1 MIYEDAFYRAEDSG
15 YLYMYYKGQY
25 TKLST
30 QIDIDESNKIIV
42 SNDMPN
48 IADGS
53 NDKIYIVGED
63 LFIFD
68 ENQNNYILLNPK
80 PEEWI
85 LEVQKLPETGKT
97 DKLYKIQGTKH
108 LYIWTGTSFEEVGP
122 EQKSYIK
129 IVKTRPEVGEEDVI
143 YKIDN
148 VLWHWNSNTQD
159 WERVSANAKL
169 VTEISN
175 LKVDLE
181 ETLKN
186 MQGIDEKVNSVT
198 KTIDEFNTEIDEIT
212 SSINSKVNEIDTKI
226 EDQNKTITEQI
237 SSQNATIQSQL
248 EEYNTN
254 IQTQLSEQNSSIQ
267 TQLKTQEESFAKQQE
282 DLQISFDNSL
292 NEIRIDFDEFKQG
305 INDTVDGIIIRD
317 TVMDFPLLG
326 EDNKLYKALNT
337 QKIYYWDSNTSTYEL
352 LKAEA
357 IEFPEV
363 KGGIKVIPE
372 TETLP
377 SKGESDMLYKTL
389 SDEKVY
395 TWNES
400 TTEFVEIGTGGT
412 SSAAGG
418 GIIVVDKFEDLPRPG
433 KADTLYKVLNDQLLY
448 NFNTLTNA
456 YEPLGQSGGDIKEG
470 FNITIQSSIDRIFA
484 AIKGEPIIISFT
496 YSSID
501 SDGLNDG
508 PGIGTL
514 YVNDVKKA
522 TVAIPQKL
530 QDLDITKYL
539 TLGENNVSLIVE
551 NSEGAEKAKTLI
563 YSIELIDL
571 YLTSN
576 VKPMDIYNSEIAL
589 PFQITGSGTKK
600 LFYYM
605 DDVLLAEEEITSTNV
620 YSHTFRVPM
629 QTAGDH
635 ILKIHAEREVN
646 NMTIKSN
653 ILTFG
658 MMYINN
664 EMVDTFILS
673 NFEQKESAQGEI
685 ITIPY
690 LVYNPH
696 LETAN
701 VILTIYNEDGS
712 TYFTKE
718 ITVDQK
724 VQNWVTQDYPAGKI
738 QFKIQAHSDSGVDTV
753 KQFII
758 DIEPST
764 FELSVIRDSLALE
777 FSAAGRSNSEPNPEH
792 WEYYDKDNDITYTGE
807 FERFAWSGADG
818 WVESDAGETV
828 LRLLPKNYFT
838 IPFYPFKEDKRN
850 TGYTI
855 EIELETRDVANQ
867 DAVVLSCMSD
877 GRGLQV
883 NAQQVFFKSALA
895 ETSMYFKED
904 ERVRITIVVEAS
916 TQDRVIYMF
925 INGIICAA
933 TTYEENDSFQQ
944 SNPVPIVIGSDDCG
958 IDVYKIRFYN
968 RSFSFNE
975 QLNNYMCDRSTNAER
990 FEIKERNDIYDISN
1004 NITIGSLPPAI
1015 PYLVMQCEE
1024 LPQFKGDKKKEKS
1037 CYFVDQL
1044 RPERCFSA
1052 TGVQF
1057 DVQGTS
1063 SAGYPIK
1070 NFKVKFDNGI
1080 VYNDGTTADG
1090 YPIVNDDDLISKCL
1104 CLKADYASSEQANNV
1119 VLVDF
1124 YEEVVKDYFLT
1135 PAQET
1140 EKEKIQQENPK
1151 MEEAEVLKKIK
1162 TRTGISGRPIVV
1174 FWENTATG
1182 EIKFQGQ
1189 YNMNNDKSNE
1199 NVFGFDRDIY
1209 PQLECW
1215 EFCNNTSD
1223 RCLFKESEYEELIYD
1238 EEKKKYSPAWMADF
1252 EPRFPDLDDTY
1263 SDYTNYKRLTD
1274 WVVSTRQDQATGNTI
1289 PSVTYDGITYNEDTA
1304 EYRLAKFKAEFE
1316 DYFIKEPIIFYYIFT
1331 EVFLMIDS
1339 RAKNMFLTSFDGQHW
1354 FPIPYD
1360 MDTAI
1365 GINNEGKLVFDYD
1378 LEDTDYVDNA
1388 PVYNGQ
1394 ESTLWINV
1402 RDAFLEDI
1410 YDMYD
1415 KLRTSNKFSYEIIN
1429 EKMNKYQ
1436 EECWPESIWNEDAK
1450 LKYVDVF
1457 LKTGTNYLEM
1467 CQGNKKT
1474 QREWWLYNTFKYR
1487 DSKYRT
1493 GDAQKIIATFRA
1505 YAPDDMYITPY
1516 QHLWPRVDFT
1526 DSYPVTKRS
1535 KKNVVN
1541 KLENPLDTANDT
1553 EMFIRSADR
1562 ISSFGDLSK
1571 YLADTVNFAAATKL
1585 QDITL
1590 GSDAEGYTNYKLS
1603 SLAVGNNRLLT
1614 YLNVENCTALNKTID
1629 VSQCF
1634 NLETIDAFGSALPS
1648 ITLPSG
1654 GHLMHLNLP
1663 GTISNFEIKNQ
1674 HMIQTFQMESYDNLE
1689 TLVVDD
1695 TPGLPIEDLLTKTP
1709 KLNCVRIVNTT
1720 WEVSSEAVLKTI
1732 FEKLKTC
1739 IGKDVNGK
1747 NTESAVVTGY
1757 VKIDSISDDFLE
1769 ELNETF
1775 KELIVIVN
1783 GKTRFFIR
1791 YVDWDNTLIY
1801 KKAVSQGENAFDPI
1815 GSVINPNTG
1824 LPLEAPTRE
1833 GTEDT
1838 SYEFSQWSNLPTN
1851 LQGPQV
1857 IVAMYDVTYRIQFL
1871 DGDENILNTQWVIK
1885 GNDAYDPLETGEI
1898 GMPTKTSTAQYDY
1911 IFSNW
1916 NTIFTNIISPL
1927 RVNAV
1932 FNEQLRQYDIYFYN
1946 GNQLLERHKVFYG
1959 NYPEYSGDADAL
1971 KRIIS
1976 IGKDEDGNILYEE
1989 SEYFAFTGWSPGLSD
2004 PVIGETIYKATF
2016 DRIGEITDDW
2026 AQIIANVQSGNIDE
2040 YGYAGIKKDTITY
2053 TYKGETIT
2061 DEIEFEII
2069 GKNHDLLVA
2078 TGDNYNKGASTAGLT
2093 FKGTLSKNVNMNT
2106 KFITTGAANEGQGT
2120 LNNGGWLYSELR
2132 AWLNG
2137 LAMID
2142 MSTSPDDF
2150 TGVGFIDALP
2160 TILKNG
2166 IKPVKK
2172 SSDGGH
2178 YSKTEINETQDK
2190 IFIPSLAELNITNE
2204 KLTYNLS
2211 KQGTPY
2217 VLYTDDESRRIPG
2230 LSYWTRS
2237 SSQVGSHA
2245 WNLINSPEDMENGVS
2260 EYKNGSGRSGI
2271 VFMFCI

>member
-1 MIYEDAFYRAEDSG
+1 
-15 YLYMYYKGQY
+15 MYIFNGVNFIHLNPIQEQKNY
-25 TKLST
+25 
-30 QIDIDESNKIIV
+30 IIV
-42 SNDMPN
+42 
-48 IADGS
+48 
-53 NDKIYIVGED
+53 
-63 LFIFD
+63 
-68 ENQNNYILLNPK
+68 
-80 PEEWI
+80 
-85 LEVQKLPETGKT
+85 T
-97 DKLYKIQGTKH
+97 DAK
-108 LYIWTGTSFEEVGP
+108 
-122 EQKSYIK
+122 
-129 IVKTRPEVGEEDVI
+129 PEVGEEDII
-143 YKIDN
+143 YKVDN

-159 WERVSANAKL
+159 WERVNANAEL
-169 VTEISN
+169 ITEISN
-175 LKVDLE
+175 LKDDLD

-198 KTIDEFNTEIDEIT
+198 ETINNFNTEMDEIT
-212 SSINSKVNEIDTKI
+212 SSINSKVDEINTKINDQNVLIDSKI
-226 EDQNKTITEQI
+226 EDQNRNITEQI
-237 SSQNATIQSQL
+237 NSQNTTIQAQL

-254 IQTQLSEQNSSIQ
+254 IQTQLNEQNSSVQ
-267 TQLKTQEESFAKQQE
+267 SQLQAQEESFTKQQE
-282 DLQISFDNSL
+282 DLQTSFDNSL
-292 NEIRIDFDEFKQG
+292 NEIRTDFDEFKQG
-305 INDTVDGIIIRD
+305 VNDTVDSLIIRN
-317 TVMDFPLLG
+317 TVMDFPLAG
-326 EDNKLYKALNT
+326 EDNKLYKALDT

-357 IEFPEV
+357 IELPEV
-363 KGGIKVIPE
+363 KGGIEVIPE

-377 SKGESDMLYKTL
+377 STGESDMLYKTL

-400 TTEFVEIGTGGT
+400 TTEFVEIGTG
-412 SSAAGG
+412 SAVGG
-418 GIIVVDKFEDLPRPG
+418 GIIVVDRFGDLPRPG

-484 AIKGEPIIISFT
+484 AIKGEPVVISFT

-530 QDLDITKYL
+530 QDLNITKYL
-539 TLGENNVSLIVE
+539 NLGENNVSLIVE
-551 NSEGAEKAKTLI
+551 NSEGAEKAKTLV

-576 VKPMDIYNSEIAL
+576 VKSMDIYDSEIAL

-605 DDVLLAEEEITSTNV
+605 DDNLLAEEEITSTNV

-646 NMTIKSN
+646 NMIIKSN
-653 ILTFG
+653 TLTFG

-673 NFEQKESAQGEI
+673 NFEQKKSAQGEI

-724 VQNWVTQDYPAGKI
+724 VQNWVTQDYPAGNI
-738 QFKIQAHSDSGVDTV
+738 TFEIQAHSDSGIDAV

-758 DIEPST
+758 NIEPST

-777 FSAAGRSNSEPNPEH
+777 FSAAGRSNSEPNPEY

-818 WVESDAGETV
+818 WIESDAGETV
-828 LRLLPKNYFT
+828 LRLLPKNHFT
-838 IPFYPFKEDKRN
+838 IPFYPFKDDKRG

-867 DAVVLSCMSD
+867 DAVVLSCMSG

-958 IDVYKIRFYN
+958 IDIYKIRFYN

-1024 LPQFKGDKKKEKS
+1024 LPQFKGDKKKSKS

-1070 NFKVKFDNGI
+1070 NFKVKFNNGI
-1080 VYNDGTTADG
+1080 VYNDGTTAAG

-1135 PAQET
+1135 PAQEA
-1140 EKEKIQQENPK
+1140 EKERIQQENPK
-1151 MEEAEVLKKIK
+1151 MAEAEVLKKIK

-1174 FWENTATG
+1174 FWENTTTG

-1223 RCLFKESEYEELIYD
+1223 RCLFKKSEYEEQIYD
-1238 EEKKKYSPAWMADF
+1238 EEKKTYSPAWMADF
-1252 EPRFPDLDDTY
+1252 EPRFPDLDEPY

-1274 WVVSTRQDQATGNTI
+1274 WVVSTRQDQATEEPIT
-1289 PSVTYDGITYNEDTA
+1289 PVTYGGTVYDRDTA
-1304 EYRLAKFKAEFE
+1304 AYRLAKFKYEFE
-1316 DYFIKEPIIFYYIFT
+1316 DYFEKAPVIFYYIFT

-1360 MDTAI
+1360 FDTAI

-1378 LEDTDYVDNA
+1378 LEDTDYLDNA
-1388 PVYNGQ
+1388 PVFNGQ

-1402 RDAFLEDI
+1402 RQAFLSDI

-1429 EKMNKYQ
+1429 EKMNKHQ

-1450 LKYVDVF
+1450 LKYVDVY
-1457 LKTGTNYLEM
+1457 LNTGTNYLEM

-1493 GDAQKIIATFRA
+1493 GDAQEIIATFRA

-1526 DSYPVTKRS
+1526 DSYPVTQRS

-1541 KLENPLDTANDT
+1541 ILKNPLDTANDT

-1562 ISSFGDLSK
+1562 ISSFGDLSR

-1585 QDITL
+1585 QDIIL

-1689 TLVVDD
+1689 TLVIDD
-1695 TPGLPIEDLLTKTP
+1695 TPGLPIEDLLTQTSN
-1709 KLNCVRIVNTT
+1709 LNCVRIVNTSWT
-1720 WEVSSEAVLKTI
+1720 CSSEEVLRTI

-1747 NTESAVVTGY
+1747 NTEKSVVTGQ
-1757 VKIDSISDDFLE
+1757 VHLTSISDAFLE
-1769 ELNETF
+1769 ELNDYYP
-1775 KELIVIVN
+1775 ELIVYVN
-1783 GKTRFFIR
+1783 GKARFFMR
-1791 YVDWDNTLIY
+1791 YLNWNNELLY
-1801 KKAVSQGENAFDPI
+1801 KYAVSTGDNAIDPVTSNLI
-1815 GSVINPNTG
+1815 DT
-1824 LPLEAPTRE
+1824 PTRD
-1833 GTEDT
+1833 GGEDT
-1838 SYEFSQWSNLPTN
+1838 IYSYSRWSSLPTN
-1851 LQGPQV
+1851 VTGPQNM
-1857 IVAMYDVTYRIQFL
+1857 VAMYDTQYRVQFF
-1871 DGDENILNTQWVIK
+1871 DGDDNIVNTQWITA
-1885 GNDAYDPLETGEI
+1885 GQSAIDPVEEELITL
-1898 GMPTKTSTAQYDY
+1898 PTKTSTAQFNF
-1911 IFSNW
+1911 IFAEWDSH
-1916 NTIFTNIISPL
+1916 FDNITAPQDVKAEFSEFL
-1927 RVNAV
+1927 RSYNV
-1932 FNEQLRQYDIYFYN
+1932 YFYN
-1946 GNQLLERHKVFYG
+1946 GDILLQTSNIDYG
-1959 NYPEYSGDADAL
+1959 TCAEYEGDESEIQKIINGVPSDYYEFAYWSPDLTTPIVGETYYYAQFSFFGYITDSWST
-1971 KRIIS
+1971 IIS
-1976 IGKDEDGNILYEE
+1976 N
-1989 SEYFAFTGWSPGLSD
+1989 
-2004 PVIGETIYKATF
+2004 V
-2016 DRIGEITDDW
+2016 
-2026 AQIIANVQSGNIDE
+2026 ANGRLDE
-2040 YGYAGIKKDTITY
+2040 YGYAGRKVQDVSYSWNNVDHTDT
-2053 TYKGETIT
+2053 
-2061 DEIEFEII
+2061 IEFEII
-2069 GKNHDLLVA
+2069 DKDHDKLQYENPSYNNGKNV
-2078 TGDNYNKGASTAGLT
+2078 AGLT
-2093 FKGTLSKNVNMNT
+2093 FKGALSIPRQMNLET
-2106 KFITTGAANEGQGT
+2106 KTYGSNAT
-2120 LNNGGWLYSELR
+2120 LNGGGWELSDLR
-2132 AWLNG
+2132 EWLNTVI
-2137 LAMID
+2137 LQ
-2142 MSTSPDDF
+2142 
-2150 TGVGFIDALP
+2150 ALP
-2160 TILKNG
+2160 TELQAGLKAVEKKGDNG
-2166 IKPVKK
+2166 YYGKGTLHTV
-2172 SSDGGH
+2172 
-2178 YSKTEINETQDK
+2178 YDK
-2190 IFIPSLAELNITNE
+2190 IFIPSLEEFNLDATDRTNA
-2204 KLTYNLS
+2204 TG
-2211 KQGTPY
+2211 QGTPY
-2217 VLYTDDESRRIPG
+2217 VLYTDDSSRKQTYR
-2230 LSYWTRS
+2230 YWTRS
-2237 SSQVGSHA
+2237 TYNSAHGWNIIPAIEDAEYTGSVGRAGGAST
-2245 WNLINSPEDMENGVS
+2245 DV
-2260 EYKNGSGRSGI
+2260 YI
-2271 VFMFCI
+2271 VFCFCI

>member
-1 MIYEDAFYRAEDSG
+1 MSTIQGD
-15 YLYMYYKGQY
+15 
-25 TKLST
+25 LST
-30 QIDIDESNKIIV
+30 IKNSISTIQNDLITTRNNLSTEIQKAFEILVVNSLPNKNV
-42 SNDMPN
+42 
-48 IADGS
+48 AEQK
-53 NDKIYIVGED
+53 KIYIINSDMYIFNGVN
-63 LFIFD
+63 FIH
-68 ENQNNYILLNPK
+68 LNP
-80 PEEWI
+80 
-85 LEVQKLPETGKT
+85 VQ
-97 DKLYKIQGTKH
+97 
-108 LYIWTGTSFEEVGP
+108 
-122 EQKSYIK
+122 EQKTYITVTD
-129 IVKTRPEVGEEDVI
+129 VKPEVGKEDII

-148 VLWHWNSNTQD
+148 VLWHWNSDIQD
-159 WERVSANAKL
+159 WERVSANAEL

-175 LKVDLE
+175 LKDNLD

-198 KTIDEFNTEIDEIT
+198 ETINDFNTEIDEIT
-212 SSINSKVNEIDTKI
+212 SSINSKVDEINTKINDQNTLIDTKI
-226 EDQNKTITEQI
+226 ENQNKTIAEQI
-237 SSQNATIQSQL
+237 SSQNTAIQSQL

-267 TQLKTQEESFAKQQE
+267 IQLDNQNSNIQEQLKTQEESFAKQQK
-282 DLQISFDNSL
+282 DLQDSFDNSL

-305 INDTVDGIIIRD
+305 INDTVDSIIIRN
-317 TVMDFPLLG
+317 TIMDFPLLG
-326 EDNKLYKALNT
+326 EDNKLYKALDT

-357 IEFPEV
+357 IELPEV
-363 KGGIKVIPE
+363 KGGIEVIPE

-400 TTEFVEIGTGGT
+400 TTEFVEIGAGSS

-484 AIKGEPIIISFT
+484 AIKGESVIISFT

-539 TLGENNVSLIVE
+539 TLGENNVSLVVE
-551 NSEGAEKAKTLI
+551 NSEGAEKAKTLV

-576 VKPMDIYNSEIAL
+576 VKSMDIYNSEIAL

-605 DDVLLAEEEITSTNV
+605 DDILLAEEEITSTNV

-673 NFEQKESAQGEI
+673 NFEQKKSAQGEI

-718 ITVDQK
+718 IAVDQK
-724 VQNWVTQDYPAGKI
+724 VQNWVTQDYPAGNVT
-738 QFKIQAHSDSGVDTV
+738 FEIQAHSDSGVDAV
-753 KQFII
+753 KQFVI

-838 IPFYPFKEDKRN
+838 IPFYPFKEDKRS

-867 DAVVLSCMSD
+867 DAVVLSCMSG

-1004 NITIGSLPPAI
+1004 NITIGSLPPEI
-1015 PYLVMQCEE
+1015 PYMVLQCEE
-1024 LPQFKGDKKKEKS
+1024 LPQFKGDKKKSKS

-1070 NFKVKFDNGI
+1070 NFKVKFGDGI

-1119 VLVDF
+1119 VLVD
-1124 YEEVVKDYFLT
+1124 YYDEVVRDYFLT
-1135 PAQET
+1135 PPQEL
-1140 EKEKIQQENPK
+1140 NPK
-1151 MEEAEVLKKIK
+1151 V
-1162 TRTGISGRPIVV
+1162 RTGISGRPIVV
-1174 FWENTATG
+1174 FWENTETG

-1223 RCLFKESEYEELIYD
+1223 RCLFKKSEYEELIYD
-1238 EEKKKYSPAWMADF
+1238 EEKDEYNPAWMADF

-1263 SDYTNYKRLTD
+1263 DDYTNYKRLTD
-1274 WVVSTRQDQATGNTI
+1274 WVVSTRQDQATGESIT
-1289 PSVTYDGITYNEDTA
+1289 PVTYGDTTYDTDTA
-1304 EYRLAKFKAEFE
+1304 AYRLAKFKYEFE
-1316 DYFIKEPIIFYYIFT
+1316 DYFIKEPVIFYYIFT
-1331 EVFLMIDS
+1331 EVFLMIDN

-1360 MDTAI
+1360 FDTAI

-1378 LEDTDYVDNA
+1378 LEDTDYLDNA

-1402 RDAFLEDI
+1402 RQAFLADI

-1429 EKMNKYQ
+1429 EKMNKHQ

-1457 LKTGTNYLEM
+1457 LNTGTNYLEM

-1474 QREWWLYNTFKYR
+1474 QREWWLFNTFKYR

-1493 GDAQKIIATFRA
+1493 GDAQEIIATFRA

-1526 DSYPVTKRS
+1526 DSYPVTQRS

-1541 KLENPLDTANDT
+1541 RLENPLDTANDT

-1562 ISSFGDLSK
+1562 ISSFGDLSR

-1590 GSDAEGYTNYKLS
+1590 GSSAEGYTNYKLS

-1648 ITLPSG
+1648 ITLPAG

-1709 KLNCVRIVNTT
+1709 KLNCVRIVDTT
-1720 WEVSSEAVLKTI
+1720 WEVSSEEVLRTI

-1801 KKAVSQGENAFDPI
+1801 KRAVSQGENAFDPI
-1815 GSVINPNTG
+1815 GSVINPDTG
-1824 LPLEAPTRE
+1824 LPLETPTRE

-1838 SYEFSQWSNLPTN
+1838 SYEFSQWSSLPTN

-1857 IVAMYDVTYRIQFL
+1857 IVAMYNVTYRIQFL

-1916 NTIFTNIISPL
+1916 DTIFTNIISPL
-1927 RVNAV
+1927 RVYAV
-1932 FNEQLRQYDIYFYN
+1932 FNEQLRQYNIYFYN
-1946 GNQLLERHKVFYG
+1946 GSKFLEQHKVFYG

-1971 KRIIS
+1971 KRVIS

-1989 SEYFAFTGWSPGLSD
+1989 SEYFVFTGWSPGLSD
-2004 PVIGETIYKATF
+2004 PVVGETIYRATF

-2026 AQIIANVQSGNIDE
+2026 SQIIANVQSGNIDE

-2078 TGDNYNKGASTAGLT
+2078 TGDSYNKGASTAGLT

-2120 LNNGGWLYSELR
+2120 LNNGGWMYSELR

-2137 LAMID
+2137 LVMID
-2142 MSTSPDDF
+2142 KSTSPDDF

-2172 SSDGGH
+2172 FSDGGH

-2211 KQGTPY
+2211 DQGTPY

-2245 WNLINSPEDMENGVS
+2245 WNLINSPEDMESGAS

>member
-1 MIYEDAFYRAEDSG
+1 
-15 YLYMYYKGQY
+15 
-25 TKLST
+25 
-30 QIDIDESNKIIV
+30 
-42 SNDMPN
+42 
-48 IADGS
+48 
-53 NDKIYIVGED
+53 
-63 LFIFD
+63 
-68 ENQNNYILLNPK
+68 
-80 PEEWI
+80 
-85 LEVQKLPETGKT
+85 
-97 DKLYKIQGTKH
+97 
-108 LYIWTGTSFEEVGP
+108 
-122 EQKSYIK
+122 
-129 IVKTRPEVGEEDVI
+129 
-143 YKIDN
+143 
-148 VLWHWNSNTQD
+148 
-159 WERVSANAKL
+159 
-169 VTEISN
+169 
-175 LKVDLE
+175 
-181 ETLKN
+181 
-186 MQGIDEKVNSVT
+186 
-198 KTIDEFNTEIDEIT
+198 
-212 SSINSKVNEIDTKI
+212 
-226 EDQNKTITEQI
+226 
-237 SSQNATIQSQL
+237 
-248 EEYNTN
+248 
-254 IQTQLSEQNSSIQ
+254 
-267 TQLKTQEESFAKQQE
+267 
-282 DLQISFDNSL
+282 
-292 NEIRIDFDEFKQG
+292 
-305 INDTVDGIIIRD
+305 
-317 TVMDFPLLG
+317 
-326 EDNKLYKALNT
+326 
-337 QKIYYWDSNTSTYEL
+337 
-352 LKAEA
+352 
-357 IEFPEV
+357 
-363 KGGIKVIPE
+363 
-372 TETLP
+372 
-377 SKGESDMLYKTL
+377 MLYKTL
-389 SDEKVY
+389 SNEKVW

-400 TTEFVEIGTGGT
+400 TSEYVEIGANADGPLEGVTGG
-412 SSAAGG
+412 
-418 GIIVVDKFEDLPRPG
+418 IYVVDTFADLPEIG
-433 KADTLYKVLNDQLLY
+433 EADILYKVLEDQLLY
-448 NFNTLTNA
+448 NFNTLKQM
-456 YEPLGQSGGDIKEG
+456 YEPLGQSGGIIEEG
-470 FNITIQSSIDRIFA
+470 FNISIQSTIDRIFA
-484 AIKGEPIIISFT
+484 AIKGDPVLLSFR
-496 YSSID
+496 YSSVD
-501 SDGLNDG
+501 AEGLNDG

-514 YVNDVKKA
+514 YINEVKKA
-522 TVAIPQKL
+522 TVAIPQKV
-530 QDLDITKYL
+530 QNLDITNYL
-539 TLGENNVSLIVE
+539 TLGENNVTLIVE
-551 NSEGAEKAKTLI
+551 NSEGSTKAKTLV
-563 YSIELIDL
+563 YSIELVDL

-576 VKPMDIYNSEIAL
+576 IKAMDIYDSEVSL
-589 PFQITGSGTKK
+589 PFEITGSGTKK
-600 LFYYM
+600 LYYYM
-605 DDVLLAEEEITSTNV
+605 DNELLAEEEITSTNK

-646 NMTIKSN
+646 NMTISSN

-658 MMYINN
+658 MMYITD

-673 NFEQKESAQGEI
+673 NFEQKKSAQGEI

-690 LVYNPH
+690 LVYNPF

-718 ITVDQK
+718 ITVDQT
-724 VQNWVTQDYPAGKI
+724 VQHWVTQDYPAGNI
-738 QFKIQAHSDSGVDTV
+738 TFEIQAHSDSGVDAV

-764 FELSVIRDSLALE
+764 FGLSIIRDSLALE
-777 FSAAGRSNSEPNPEH
+777 FTAAGRSNSEANPEH
-792 WEYYDKDNDITYTGE
+792 WEYYDEANDITYTGE

-867 DAVVLSCMSD
+867 DAIVLSCMDSN
-877 GRGLQV
+877 RGIQV

-1004 NITIGSLPPAI
+1004 NITIGSLPPEI
-1015 PYLVMQCEE
+1015 PYMVLQCEE
-1024 LPQFKGDKKKEKS
+1024 LPQFKGDKKKGKS

-1070 NFKVKFDNGI
+1070 NFKVKFGDGI

-1124 YEEVVKDYFLT
+1124 YDEVVRDYFLT
-1135 PAQET
+1135 PPQE
-1140 EKEKIQQENPK
+1140 ENPK
-1151 MEEAEVLKKIK
+1151 V
-1162 TRTGISGRPIVV
+1162 RTGISGRPIVV
-1174 FWENTATG
+1174 FWENTTTG

-1223 RCLFKESEYEELIYD
+1223 RCLFKKSEYEELIYD
-1238 EEKKKYSPAWMADF
+1238 KEKDKYTPAWMADF

-1263 SDYTNYKRLTD
+1263 DDYTNYKRLTD
-1274 WVVSTRQDQATGNTI
+1274 WVVSTRQDQATGNI
-1289 PSVTYDGITYNEDTA
+1289 LDSAVVYGDQTYYEDTA
-1304 EYRLAKFKAEFE
+1304 EYRLAKFKYEFE
-1316 DYFIKEPIIFYYIFT
+1316 DYFIKAPVIFYYIFT

-1360 MDTAI
+1360 FDTAI

-1378 LEDTDYVDNA
+1378 LEDTDYLDNA

-1402 RDAFLEDI
+1402 REAFLEDI

-1429 EKMNKYQ
+1429 AKMNKHQ

-1457 LKTGTNYLEM
+1457 LNTGTNYLEM

-1526 DSYPVTKRS
+1526 DSYPVTQRS

-1648 ITLPSG
+1648 ITLPAG

-1674 HMIQTFQMESYDNLE
+1674 HMIQTFQMESYDSLE
-1689 TLVVDD
+1689 TLVIDD
-1695 TPGLPIEDLLTKTP
+1695 TPGMPVEDLLTLTSN
-1709 KLNCVRIVNTT
+1709 LNCVRIVNTSWT
-1720 WEVSSEAVLKTI
+1720 CSSEDVLKTI
-1732 FEKLKTC
+1732 FAKLKTC
-1739 IGKDVNGK
+1739 TGKDVNGN
-1747 NTESAVVTGY
+1747 NTDKSVVTGQ
-1757 VKIDSISDDFLE
+1757 VHLDSISDAFLE
-1769 ELNETF
+1769 ELNDYYP
-1775 KELIVIVN
+1775 ELIVYVQ
-1783 GKTRFFIR
+1783 GKARFFIS
-1791 YVDWDNTLIY
+1791 YLNWNNELLY
-1801 KKAVSQGENAFDPI
+1801 KQAVSTGDNAIDPI
-1815 GSVINPNTG
+1815 ALNIIQTPI
-1824 LPLEAPTRE
+1824 RE

-1838 SYEFSQWSNLPTN
+1838 HYTYTQWSSLPTN
-1851 LQGPQV
+1851 VSGPQN
-1857 IVAMYDVTYRIQFL
+1857 IVAMYATQYRVQFI
-1871 DGDENILNTQWVIK
+1871 DGNDFVVNTQWITL
-1885 GNDAYDPLETGEI
+1885 GEDATDPIETELI
-1898 GMPTKTSTAQYDY
+1898 SLPTKASDPQFHYVFAQWDKD
-1911 IFSNW
+1911 
-1916 NTIFTNIISPL
+1916 FTNIIEPIDIYAEFSSFLRDYTVRYYNGDTLLQTKTEYYGTTSKYDGDETIIKKIIGEEESPYYEFAYWAL
-1927 RVNAV
+1927 ANGEPGNPIVGETDFYAQFVFDGYIEDDWNTIATNVVNGKTDIYGYGGKKTIE
-1932 FNEQLRQYDIYFYN
+1932 FSYSYNGTQYDEIID
-1946 GNQLLERHKVFYG
+1946 LEIVDKNH
-1959 NYPEYSGDADAL
+1959 
-1971 KRIIS
+1971 
-1976 IGKDEDGNILYEE
+1976 EDLE
-1989 SEYFAFTGWSPGLSD
+1989 SETPG
-2004 PVIGETIYKATF
+2004 
-2016 DRIGEITDDW
+2016 
-2026 AQIIANVQSGNIDE
+2026 
-2040 YGYAGIKKDTITY
+2040 
-2053 TYKGETIT
+2053 
-2061 DEIEFEII
+2061 
-2069 GKNHDLLVA
+2069 
-2078 TGDNYNKGASTAGLT
+2078 YNNNTNKAGLT
-2093 FKGTLSKNVNMNT
+2093 FRGILKLTRN
-2106 KFITTGAANEGQGT
+2106 
-2120 LNNGGWLYSELR
+2120 LNNGPKEWNGNTDLSDGGWTKCDAR
-2132 AWLNG
+2132 AWLNNEFFN
-2137 LAMID
+2137 
-2142 MSTSPDDF
+2142 S
-2150 TGVGFIDALP
+2150 LP
-2160 TILKNG
+2160 TDLSSN
-2166 IKPVKK
+2166 IKSVKK
-2172 SSDGGH
+2172 ISDNGYHDKGQSLATT
-2178 YSKTEINETQDK
+2178 YDK
-2190 IFIPSLAELNITNE
+2190 IFLPSAEEL
-2204 KLTYNLS
+2204 
-2211 KQGTPY
+2211 
-2217 VLYTDDESRRIPG
+2217 G
-2230 LSYWTRS
+2230 LSGYKWIVSGQGPAYILFTDTNSRKIGKPYWTRS
-2237 SSQVGSHA
+2237 SAKGEIHSWIIVDS
-2245 WNLINSPEDMENGVS
+2245 
-2260 EYKNGSGRSGI
+2260 SGYIFNTGGGNISTI
-2271 VFMFCI
+2271 MFFFCI